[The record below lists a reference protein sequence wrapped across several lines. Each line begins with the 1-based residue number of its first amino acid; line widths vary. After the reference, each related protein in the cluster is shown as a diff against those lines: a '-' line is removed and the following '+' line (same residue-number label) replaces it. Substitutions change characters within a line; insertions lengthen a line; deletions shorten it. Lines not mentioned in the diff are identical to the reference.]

1 MRICS
6 FLPAVTEIIYALG
19 LEESLYGVTHE
30 CDYPKGAMSKP
41 IVLDMIDHNNYS
53 SESSQW
59 KIDRRISESVNLG
72 HGLYQINLKI
82 LKEIKP
88 DIIFTQELCN
98 VCSIAYK
105 EVLKTVHEVGGDSQ
119 VISMAPRGLD
129 GVLEAILKIGEATGT
144 QDKAE
149 KLTLNLRERI
159 LTVKSKTEKVDSK
172 SRVFCAEWLD
182 PIYCSGHW
190 IPEMI
195 EFAGGIEGL
204 GIKGADA
211 RKIKWNEVI
220 SYNPEVIIMMPCGY
234 DVEKTVSQGHLLLE
248 RDDWKEL
255 QAVKDNRVYATNAN
269 WYYSRPGP
277 RLVDGLEFLSY
288 IIHPEIFSDEPPK
301 SAVKPLM

>member
-98 VCSIAYK
+98 VQYSLQRSSKNCS
-105 EVLKTVHEVGGDSQ
+105 
-119 VISMAPRGLD
+119 
-129 GVLEAILKIGEATGT
+129 
-144 QDKAE
+144 
-149 KLTLNLRERI
+149 
-159 LTVKSKTEKVDSK
+159 
-172 SRVFCAEWLD
+172 
-182 PIYCSGHW
+182 
-190 IPEMI
+190 
-195 EFAGGIEGL
+195 
-204 GIKGADA
+204 
-211 RKIKWNEVI
+211 
-220 SYNPEVIIMMPCGY
+220 
-234 DVEKTVSQGHLLLE
+234 
-248 RDDWKEL
+248 
-255 QAVKDNRVYATNAN
+255 
-269 WYYSRPGP
+269 
-277 RLVDGLEFLSY
+277 
-288 IIHPEIFSDEPPK
+288 
-301 SAVKPLM
+301 